1 MWRSMLTL
9 GRTVVLA
16 LTVLGAI
23 ACNKGES
30 PLMPTLELIH
40 SETQFV
46 AVLDAFLPVTAGQA
60 VAEAAP
66 YAGAGPHPLV
76 LLASSGARHNWT
88 YQVPSEWWPTSV
100 AETQL
105 VASVGE
111 QSKYV
116 SESATYIGCEG
127 QVKSYG
133 WTVEVT
139 LREARTGRV
148 VASWWF
154 QTSPRTLPETITDCG
169 YKSESDPVEFPPVRD
184 WLHQYVAG
192 RAG

>member
-1 MWRSMLTL
+1 MCRSTRTL
-9 GRTVVLA
+9 GRAVTLA
-16 LTVLGAI
+16 WAFLGAV

-46 AVLDAFLPVTAGQA
+46 AVLDALVPVTAGQA
-60 VAEAAP
+60 VADAAP

-76 LLASSGARHNWT
+76 LLAWSGARHSWT
-88 YQVPSEWWPTSV
+88 YQVPREWWPASISQ
-100 AETQL
+100 TQL

-139 LREARTGRV
+139 LRETRTGRV

-154 QTSPRTLPETITDCG
+154 QTSPATLPDTITDCG
-169 YKSESDPVEFPPVRD
+169 FKLESDPVEFPPVRD
-184 WLHQYVAG
+184 WLHQFVAG